1 MVTLARSSSIALL
14 ARSGDPQRALAQFQ
28 QVLDQWERLGNEAA
42 HWWMLL
48 QLVVLL
54 ARIDADA
61 DAALLAGAV
70 VAAQDRYPTLTPDVQ
85 RLEAALAR
93 VRRRLGPSRTDA
105 ILADGAALTRPAAL
119 TRARAAIQA
128 ARQRAGPA
136 P

>member
-1 MVTLARSSSIALL
+1 MRHPLVTIQLISKARDAAIA
-14 ARSGDPQRALAQFQ
+14 QAQFQ

-48 QLVVLL
+48 QLVMLL

-70 VAAQDRYPTLTPDVQ
+70 VAARDRYPTLTPDVQ
-85 RLEAALAR
+85 RLDAALAR
-93 VRRRLGPSRTDA
+93 VRRRLGPGRTDA
-105 ILADGAALTRPAAL
+105 ILAEGAALTRAATL

-128 ARQRAGPA
+128 ARPRVGPA